1 MNEPQDSL
9 PERVARLEAAV
20 TEIQT
25 TLRQLQQAAN
35 KETAKTG
42 AAPPAKTQAPKSPS
56 RSRLVPTPISFDLL
70 LNGEYWLNKVG
81 IGLLLLGVAFLFKY
95 SIDQGWLTPGVRVGF
110 GLGLGI
116 FLLGIGFSIQRSR
129 PPFSQVLLG
138 GSIGTFYITGFAA
151 FQLYKLISY
160 PAAFCVM
167 VVVTLLAFFLSVRQN
182 QAILS
187 LIGTAGGLGTPFLL
201 YTGTSSLGGLVGYTC
216 LILAGTS
223 AIYWRRGWRSLL
235 WTSFLGA
242 WAVFLTVAVGNME
255 AADLADRWVLQAGI
269 VFGWLVFWGLPIL
282 REVFLSP
289 QASPQLPTDS
299 TQRSSSS
306 KHPVHLLSVVTPV
319 IALALSDQVWSLP
332 DRTWGGV
339 AIAVA
344 AIYGLVALGLRNR
357 HRSLANTQAL
367 VVFLFLAIALVL
379 ILEGEWLFL
388 MLAAEAVVLHNLG
401 RRLGDRPLVIA
412 GHLLSAAIALKL
424 IERLFYEA
432 ETPVIFNSLAVTDL
446 GVLALALAGSIGM
459 SLRDRPLIYRGF
471 AHLAFLG
478 WLWRELS
485 ALPDGKGYVTIAWG
499 VYGILLLL
507 IGRGRTRKPLRVL
520 AMTTLLLVVVKL
532 FLFDLTGLQAIW
544 RILLFIGFGGVFLV
558 LSYFLRDLWQPESDP
573 PDPPTPGPNIRS
585 E

>member
-25 TLRQLQQAAN
+25 TLRQLQHAAN
-35 KETAKTG
+35 KETAKAD
-42 AAPPAKTQAPKSPS
+42 AAPPSTAQAPKSPS
-56 RSRLVPTPISFDLL
+56 QGRLSPTPIPLDLL

-116 FLLGIGFSIQRSR
+116 FLLGLGISIQRSR

-151 FQLYKLISY
+151 FQLYDLISY
-160 PAAFCVM
+160 PVAFCLM

-223 AIYWRRGWRSLL
+223 AIYLRRGWRSLL
-235 WTSFLGA
+235 WTSFVGC
-242 WAVFLTVAVGNME
+242 WAVFFTGAIGNFTG
-255 AADLADRWVLQAGI
+255 AADSADRWVLQAGI
-269 VFGWLVFWGLPIL
+269 IFGWLVFWGLPIV
-282 REVFLSP
+282 RDVFLS
-289 QASPQLPTDS
+289 SPALPRT
-299 TQRSSSS
+299 SSGEIPSS
-306 KHPVHLLSVVTPV
+306 NYPVHLLSVITPV
-319 IALALSDQVWSLP
+319 IALALSQQVWSLP
-332 DRTWGGV
+332 DRAWGAV

-344 AIYGLVALGLRNR
+344 LLYGLAALGLRSWDR
-357 HRSLANTQAL
+357 HLANTQTL

-379 ILEGEWLFL
+379 LLEGDWLFL
-388 MLAAEAVVLHNLG
+388 MLAAEAVVLHTLG
-401 RRLGDRPLVIA
+401 RRLGDRPLIIA

-432 ETPVIFNSLAVTDL
+432 ETPVIFNAPAVTDL
-446 GVLALALAGSIGM
+446 GILVLALAAAFGM
-459 SLRDRPLIYRGF
+459 SSRDRPWIYQWF
-471 AHLAFLG
+471 AHLGFLG

-485 ALPDGKGYVTIAWG
+485 ALPDGKAYVTIAWG
-499 VYGILLLL
+499 IYGVILLV
-507 IGRGRTRKPLRVL
+507 IGRGQTRKPLRLL

-558 LSYFLRDLWQPESDP
+558 LSYFLRDLWQPDSDS
-573 PDPPTPGPNIRS
+573 PDPPQ
-585 E
+585 